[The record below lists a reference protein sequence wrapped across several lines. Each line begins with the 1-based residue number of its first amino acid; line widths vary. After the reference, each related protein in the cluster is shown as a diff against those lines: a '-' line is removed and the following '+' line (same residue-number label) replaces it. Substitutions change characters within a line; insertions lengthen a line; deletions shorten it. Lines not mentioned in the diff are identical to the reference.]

1 MKLSEYLELDNAEL
15 TRELKFL
22 NQKYREGNPVVSDD
36 VFDYLSDVLRERD
49 PNNPFFKEIGAP
61 VVDAKNKIELPYKMF
76 SLDKIKNEEKPLALW
91 KSKFPNDVLVSLK
104 LDGNSGLFYVKNGKM
119 SLMTRGDGSVGQDI
133 SYLIPYIRIFKN
145 SKTKE
150 FILKNFPELAI
161 RGELIL
167 SKKDWEEISSVQPE
181 LSNPRNAVAGTLNA
195 KAPNPMIL
203 SRIIFVAYEL
213 VAPVTATPPSDTFT
227 YMNKLGLYVVD
238 SKIIKKKDVTVDNLS
253 EYLLESRE
261 TSAFEIDG
269 IVVTENIPHPRD
281 ETGNPKYSFA
291 FKSLVTQEQVEVM
304 VTEVEWNV
312 SKDGVLKPLVHFP
325 KVNLNGVEIQK
336 ATGFNAKFI
345 EDNVIGPGSRVIIIR
360 AGDVIPHILEV
371 TKESDDGEPSF
382 PDIDY
387 VWNSTNVD
395 ILVANEDELDEYTKE
410 DLDIKRL
417 SHFFVKMETD
427 GVAEGVVAKLYKAGY
442 TTLKSIIEL
451 TPETIAKI
459 DGFKSR
465 SAEKVRLA
473 IDEALSKATPLK
485 LMVASNMFE
494 SGFGD
499 RKLKLIINAY
509 PAIVDITKKYIPTI
523 TELVSL
529 EGVAEKTAKAFIEY
543 LPNFWKFVEMNGF
556 GFVFKDLSSTV
567 STSKN
572 KEVKVS
578 KELIEFLSK
587 KFVFTGF
594 RNKEWKEL
602 IESYGGKVTD
612 AVSKQTDYLVVK
624 DPNEVSGKTQKAVT
638 LGIPIISES
647 QMSETLKV

>member
-1 MKLSEYLELDNAEL
+1 MKISDYLELNNVEL
-15 TRELKFL
+15 VEQLRLL
-22 NQKYREGNPVVSDD
+22 NQKYREGNPIISDD
-36 VFDYLSDVLRERD
+36 MFDYLSDVLRERD
-49 PNNPFFKEIGAP
+49 PNNSFFSEIGAP
-61 VVDAKNKIELPYKMF
+61 VIDEKSKVELPYKMF
-76 SLDKIKNEEKPLALW
+76 SLDKIKNEEKPLTLW

-119 SLMTRGDGSVGQDI
+119 NLYTRGTGFIGQDI
-133 SYLIPYIRIFKN
+133 SYLLPYIQIFKS
-145 SKTKE
+145 SKTKG
-150 FILKNFPELAI
+150 FILKNFPELAV
-161 RGELIL
+161 RGELVL
-167 SKKDWEEISSVQPE
+167 TKKDWEEISSVNPD

-203 SRIIFVAYEL
+203 SRIMFVAYEL
-213 VAPVTATPPSDTFT
+213 VSPVTATPPSDTFI

-238 SKIIKKKDVTVDNLS
+238 SKVLRKKDVTVDKLS

-261 TSAFEIDG
+261 TADFEIDG

-304 VTEVEWNV
+304 ITEVEWNV

-345 EDNVIGPGSRVIIIR
+345 DDNIVGPGSRVIIIR

-387 VWNSTNVD
+387 VWNKTHVD
-395 ILVANEDELDEYTKE
+395 IIVSNEDDLDEFTKE
-410 DLDIKRL
+410 DLNIRRL
-417 SHFFVKMETD
+417 THFFVKMETD
-427 GVAEGVVAKLYKAGY
+427 GVAEGVVAKLYRAGY

-451 TPETIAKI
+451 TPETISKI
-459 DGFKSR
+459 EGFKSK

-473 IDEALSKATPLK
+473 MDEALLKATPLK

-494 SGFGD
+494 NGFGD
-499 RKLKLIINAY
+499 RKLKLIIDAY
-509 PAIVDITKKYIPTI
+509 PDIVDITKKYIPTI
-523 TELVSL
+523 QELVSL

-543 LPNFWKFVEMNGF
+543 LPNFWNFVEVNGF
-556 GFVFKDLSSTV
+556 GFVFKEVLV
-567 STSKN
+567 S
-572 KEVKVS
+572 KVS
-578 KELIEFLSK
+578 ETNVSKKLAEFLSK

-612 AVSKQTDYLVVK
+612 AVSKQTNYLVVK
-624 DPNEVSGKTQKAVT
+624 DLNEVSGKTQKAT
-638 LGIPIISES
+638 ELGIPIISEA
-647 QMSETLKV
+647 QMNESLKE